1 MLISASKEAPSYLI
15 SVIHR
20 GRTSYIFFYLTGIT
34 SEIPAFYQQFF
45 FTETIHRIFFL
56 NGCRKESCEWFQ
68 SSCVRLHRLRPFI
81 LSSVLETCNWRR
93 WEKFCPK
100 KKKNSI
106 LKAHSS
112 NVKATI
118 IFFRLFQVP
127 QKFSC
132 FHSQL

>member
-20 GRTSYIFFYLTGIT
+20 GRTSYIFFLLNWDHIRDTCFL
-34 SEIPAFYQQFF
+34 S
-45 FTETIHRIFFL
+45 TIFLHWNNPQNFFL

-118 IFFRLFQVP
+118 IVFRLFQVP